1 MDMYEHGIIWGLYT
15 FHPKC
20 TFTSVN
26 MYITA

>member
-1 MDMYEHGIIWGLYT
+1 MGFVLPGIIWGLYT